1 MSALA
6 LLPVD
11 KLLSVYVLLSVDEL
25 LLVSKLLSVYECLSV
40 YNLLFVEK
48 LNYYNINP
56 RLFPF
61 LFIKFIFPK
70 IFSNYI
76 SFNYIFAIFSK
87 YFLSHD
93 HIKLKYWFPCYLQIL
108 PTLNLISTQ
117 MDDHLRISRYSM
129 LVYAFDVR
137 YNRLGLL
144 IGEPSSHSVWFRDIP
159 ITSMKIHL
167 FSPVMA

>member
-11 KLLSVYVLLSVDEL
+11 NLLSVYVLLSVDEL

-87 YFLSHD
+87 SFFVSWPHQVEILVPVLS
-93 HIKLKYWFPCYLQIL
+93 P
-108 PTLNLISTQ
+108 NLTNVEPDQ
-117 MDDHLRISRYSM
+117 YVDGWPFENKQVL
-129 LVYAFDVR
+129 YAC
-137 YNRLGLL
+137 
-144 IGEPSSHSVWFRDIP
+144 ICIWC
-159 ITSMKIHL
+159 KI
-167 FSPVMA
+167 